1 MRNIFSISFLR
12 KELIRKKLNSPLG
25 YFLLLACSMF
35 FVVILKF
42 FGDTMGFVSLILL
55 IGIPLGIASLVN
67 SQFGYGLA
75 LVYSYFL
82 FLIYRLG
89 PDIPY
94 GVFYDFIFYVILFGI
109 LLKEVVYGKSDWS
122 ALRNPIFI
130 ILYIWSAYLVL
141 QVFNPNAVSISA
153 YAYGMRG
160 LATKFCILLVAVYT
174 VTTYKFVENFT
185 KLWLILAVI
194 AALYSFKQEYIGFFD
209 FERRWIFAEEGR
221 FRLIFIWGSFRK
233 WSFLSDVNAFGLL
246 MAFTSI
252 FCLILALGPY
262 KFYIKIILVL
272 SAILTL
278 MGMTFSG
285 TRTAYA
291 MIPVGLALYF
301 IMTMNNPK
309 TIIFG
314 LIGIATI
321 GLLLFGPFYGG
332 HFTRIKSLVNADEDP
347 SMNVRNQNRDR
358 VQPYILSNP
367 MGGGLMTVG
376 TSGLEYSPGHPLAGF
391 PPDSG
396 YLATAL
402 ETGWIGLILEM
413 IFLATVLIVG
423 VKNYYKSKDPTIKN
437 LYCAYLSALFALT
450 VANYAQDAL
459 YQKPIG
465 LIVYTSF
472 ILMFRLYEI
481 DKKLQDN
488 ATSV

>member
-1 MRNIFSISFLR
+1 MRNAYFISFLKR
-12 KELIRKKLNSPLG
+12 ELIQKKLNSPLG
-25 YFLLLACSMF
+25 YFILLTCS
-35 FVVILKF
+35 ILLVLIIKL
-42 FGDTMGFVSLILL
+42 FGETMGFVSLILIL
-55 IGIPLGIASLVN
+55 GIPLGIACMIN
-67 SQFGYGLA
+67 SQLGYILA
-75 LVYSYFL
+75 LIYSYFL

-89 PDIPY
+89 PHIPY
-94 GVFYDFIFYVILFGI
+94 GVFYDFIFYIILLGI
-109 LLKEVVYGKSDWS
+109 LLKELVYGKSDWS
-122 ALRNPIFI
+122 ALKNPIFI
-130 ILYIWSAYLVL
+130 ALYIWSAYLLL

-160 LATKFCILLVAVYT
+160 LMTKFCVLLVAVYT
-174 VTTYKFVENFT
+174 INSYKFAKNFT
-185 KLWLILAVI
+185 KLWLILGVV
-194 AALYSFKQEYIGFFD
+194 AALYSFKQEYLGFFD

-221 FRLIFIWGSFRK
+221 FRLIYIWGRFRK

-252 FCLILALGPY
+252 FCLILTLGPY
-262 KFYIKIILVL
+262 KAYIRIGLFISAVL
-272 SAILTL
+272 AL

-291 MIPVGLALYF
+291 MVPAGLALYF
-301 IMTMNNPK
+301 ILTMDNPK

-314 LIGIATI
+314 IIGAATI

-347 SMNVRNQNRDR
+347 SMNVRNVNRDR
-358 VQPYILSNP
+358 VQPYIQSNP
-367 MGGGLMTVG
+367 MGGGLVTTG
-376 TSGLEYSPGHPLAGF
+376 TIGLEYSAGHPLAGF

-423 VKNYYKSKDPTIKN
+423 VNNYFKTRDPTIRN
-437 LYCAYLSALFALT
+437 LYCAYLSSLFALT

-465 LIVYTSF
+465 LIVFTSF
-472 ILMFRLYEI
+472 ILMIKLYEF
-481 DKKLQDN
+481 DKQIQHDSSS
-488 ATSV
+488 A